1 MIIKSYSITSGKD
14 ATPTTIK
21 IDPVTKNWIV
31 NDNDLGICAEG
42 KRKVLMANRA
52 LQDLRVVKE
61 KTDMHLKFQKM
72 DSGWFGMLK
81 LKNL

>member
-1 MIIKSYSITSGKD
+1 MILVFVQK
-14 ATPTTIK
+14 
-21 IDPVTKNWIV
+21 
-31 NDNDLGICAEG
+31 E
-42 KRKVLMANRA
+42 RKVLMANRA